1 MDREDR
7 PLSEEAVRTST
18 ETARLL
24 LQLTREVSRS
34 LDLQDVLDRT
44 FDALGQ
50 LVPFNGGAIQLVE
63 DGSLVG
69 AATVPQMTEEAR
81 RVRIPVG
88 QGISGAIAA
97 SGEQI
102 YIPDITRDERVP
114 EEARRRGVSG
124 GVRSYFGAPLI
135 ERGEPIGVLQIDSLE
150 VDAFTPAMRASVISF
165 LPAVSSAVSNA
176 LSFQREREALE
187 QLRQADL
194 MQRNFMAVVSH
205 ELRTPLAVVLG
216 FTETLAKKVNDF
228 DAEQVADMASRT
240 YNAASRLERLVND
253 LIQVSQAER
262 RRLHIQVADADVT
275 QILEHVHL
283 ESADTGH
290 NITVDIEAGLPL
302 IRTDADRAV
311 QVLDNLVGNARK
323 FSSPGSTII
332 VSARQ
337 GSDRVEVSVTDEGRG
352 VPAELRERIFDPFFQ
367 VDASAT
373 RHAGGLGIGLY
384 LAREVCARMDATIS
398 VESAPGTG
406 SRFSVS
412 FPTADSGGEDAPV
425 TLFKPE

>member
-63 DGSLVG
+63 DGSLVA

-114 EEARRRGVSG
+114 EEARRRGASG

-135 ERGEPIGVLQIDSLE
+135 ERGEPMGVLQIDSLE

-187 QLRQADL
+187 QLKQADL

-216 FTETLAKKVNDF
+216 FTETLAKKVDDF

-253 LIQVSQAER
+253 LIQVSQVER
-262 RRLHIQVADADVT
+262 RRLHIQIADADVT

-290 NITVDIEAGLPL
+290 NITVDIQASLPL

-337 GSDRVEVSVTDEGRG
+337 ESDRVEISVTDEGRG
-352 VPAELRERIFDPFFQ
+352 VPAELRKRIFDPFFQ

-384 LAREVCARMDATIS
+384 LAREVCAQMGATIS

-412 FPTADSGGEDAPV
+412 FPTADPGGGDAPV